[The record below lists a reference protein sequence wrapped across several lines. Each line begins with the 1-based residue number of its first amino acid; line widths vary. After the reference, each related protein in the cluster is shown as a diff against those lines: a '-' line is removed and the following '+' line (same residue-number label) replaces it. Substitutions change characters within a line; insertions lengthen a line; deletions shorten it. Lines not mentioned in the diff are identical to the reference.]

1 MRKKNAIYVIWIS
14 AAVILSLCSGCVT
27 LHKSEQSPV
36 ASCWYYKLEDTNS
49 RILTFYQNGSFLLE
63 NETVDSRGEIV
74 RVAMLR
80 GMYEGNP
87 GSDVM
92 IHFTA
97 VVQCAVPGDPDAPWV
112 DVTQLFAAEGLLT
125 ALLSDDVL
133 IVFGGMPF
141 TAL

>member
-27 LHKSEQSPV
+27 QHQYEQPPV

-63 NETVDSRGEIV
+63 N
-74 RVAMLR
+74 